1 MAEDSHISLV
11 VLTQTVQ
18 QRKNNGLQYEGR
30 DLMGGK
36 GKFNDFGWHNEFQ
49 SVNRKKEKAAD
60 CIYLDEDRIC
70 NCKKCMYYLGKC
82 FYSTHCPFRE
92 KEKKAKEEKELHR
105 TSQETKEQPVI
116 MKKAEKIPDI
126 KCPLPIGAKVTTKH
140 GKKGRVVEKDN
151 AKNYLIIQFEDNAE
165 MKKFRYPDA
174 FEKGFLIA
182 NQEYQKY
189 ITRQIKELLKEP
201 Y

>member
-1 MAEDSHISLV
+1 
-11 VLTQTVQ
+11 
-18 QRKNNGLQYEGR
+18 
-30 DLMGGK
+30 
-36 GKFNDFGWHNEFQ
+36 
-49 SVNRKKEKAAD
+49 
-60 CIYLDEDRIC
+60 
-70 NCKKCMYYLGKC
+70 
-82 FYSTHCPFRE
+82 
-92 KEKKAKEEKELHR
+92 
-105 TSQETKEQPVI
+105 

-126 KCPLPIGAKVTTKH
+126 KCPLPIGAKVTTKY

-174 FEKGFLIA
+174 FEKGFLTA